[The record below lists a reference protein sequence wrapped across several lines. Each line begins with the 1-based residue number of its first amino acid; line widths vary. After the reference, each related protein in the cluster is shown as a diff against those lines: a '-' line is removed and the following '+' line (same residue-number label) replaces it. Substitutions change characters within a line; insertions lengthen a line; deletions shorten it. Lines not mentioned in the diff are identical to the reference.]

1 MLSIHLAILAI
12 SYCSDPYVRARTD
25 KSDCPIGSTA
35 PFVWWPAGCPITF
48 NQDRTG
54 ANPLSGDVFGAVT
67 KSLLSWVAIQ
77 DECGNLRF
85 TEGPRIADRTVGYD
99 RSSSNNTNVV
109 LFRMQD
115 CSSLVPQNDACR
127 RDDSCG
133 NKYDCWDDA
142 SNVIA
147 LTVTTYDSGSGRL
160 LDADIE
166 LNAAGFKFTTL
177 DTPLCPEPAPRYD
190 CVATDVQNTA
200 THEFGHALGLDH
212 TIWRD
217 PVSGQES
224 TMSPTSKIG
233 ETSKR
238 QIDRGSHQFVCDV
251 YPKGA
256 PAQDCQA
263 VLKSS
268 SCSASPGDPL
278 LALAAWVLVWMGRRI
293 RRRGC

>member
-1 MLSIHLAILAI
+1 M
-12 SYCSDPYVRARTD
+12 
-25 KSDCPIGSTA
+25 
-35 PFVWWPAGCPITF
+35 
-48 NQDRTG
+48 
-54 ANPLSGDVFGAVT
+54 
-67 KSLLSWVAIQ
+67 
-77 DECGNLRF
+77 
-85 TEGPRIADRTVGYD
+85 GYD
-99 RSSSNNTNVV
+99 RRSSNNTNVV

-133 NKYDCWDDA
+133 NKYDCWDDSSSA
-142 SNVIA
+142 IA
-147 LTVTTYDSGSGRL
+147 LTVTTYDPESGRI

-166 LNAAGFKFTTL
+166 LNAAGFIFTTL
-177 DTPLCPEPAPRYD
+177 DSPLCPDRAQSYD
-190 CVATDVQNTA
+190 CVARDVQNTV

-224 TMSPTSKIG
+224 TMNPIAGVG
-233 ETSKR
+233 EKSKR
-238 QIDRGSHQFVCDV
+238 AIDPGSHKFVCDV

-263 VLKSS
+263 APRSS

-278 LALAAWVLVWMGRRI
+278 LVLAAWVLVWMGRRI
-293 RRRGC
+293 RRRGR